1 MKLLQRLVSACALV
15 FAAACAPAPQDAAST
30 APSSSLVPAIPAG
43 APSFLALVPQA
54 HLTTRLMGVRRAEFD
69 WPTATGSTRVV
80 QLERVAADGAGRF
93 LIDPLSVLE
102 PALTPDQRDL
112 HALLQKNREGFYYN
126 WRDFRIRDLQLFFQ
140 NWELVVVGE
149 ETVAGRIG
157 TVLTLRRQGVATPL
171 RYRAVI
177 DPPTG
182 LVLAHEEY
190 DELGKTVSRM
200 RWEDLQIN
208 PALPEL
214 AWHADRFPA
223 DELQDGAAGT
233 TQLGVRPSAP
243 QTLPPGYRLSKSEV
257 FAAGGKHW
265 LRRIYTD
272 GVDALFFLQSPRPV
286 APGHQQVDV
295 DGIGHE
301 GAAHRAL
308 MYRAG
313 PWVACDFGRELDKVM
328 VVGRLD
334 DQGLLHLLRS
344 VR

>member
-1 MKLLQRLVSACALV
+1 MSLFQRLAAICALV
-15 FAAACAPAPQDAAST
+15 CAVACAPSAEAPAPQ
-30 APSSSLVPAIPAG
+30 APTSSLVPVIPVG

-54 HLTTRLMGVRRAEFD
+54 HLNTRLMGVRRAEFD
-69 WPTATGSTRVV
+69 WPTATGSIRVV
-80 QLERVAADGAGRF
+80 QLERVAADGNGRF
-93 LIDPLSVLE
+93 LVDPLSVLE
-102 PALTPDQRDL
+102 PALTQDQRDL

-157 TVLTLRRQGVATPL
+157 TVVTLRRQGQATPL

-200 RWEDLQIN
+200 RWEDLQVN
-208 PALPEL
+208 APLPEL
-214 AWHADRFPA
+214 AWHVERFPG

-233 TQLGVRPSAP
+233 AQLGVRPAAP
-243 QTLPPGYRLSKSEV
+243 QTTPPGYRLSKSEV
-257 FAAGGKHW
+257 FAAGGRAW
-265 LRRIYTD
+265 LRRVYTD
-272 GVDALFFLQSPRPV
+272 GVDSLFFLQSPRPTP
-286 APGHQQVDV
+286 PGYQQVDV
-295 DGIGHE
+295 DGIRD
-301 GAAHRAL
+301 AARPAL

-313 PWVACDFGRELDKVM
+313 PWVACDFAREHDKVM